1 MFNLLQPIVDF
12 YINNKDFI
20 NNLLSGAFPA
30 IVGVLWWLIWRHRQR
45 RIPDKTFAFE
55 VITPKS
61 QDLMQRILGGKDDD
75 PLADRNIVYQQ
86 RVPNRHI
93 CNELKRQ
100 LEEDRWILILGRTGL
115 GKTREAAELAKH
127 LNQEGWTVLYLKL
140 GEWLDIPAAMP
151 KEIGTN
157 RKLLFF
163 FDDLNQK
170 MYASRHEISPEAEK
184 SLAERF
190 QVPLQERLL
199 QALNKYEELCEPTE
213 IRVIA
218 TARNETHSE
227 DPGKPSPWEKL
238 QWNKYSKLWNR
249 FKSYELPQPEDDAI
263 IAMLAATVSETDIK
277 AEADQYPELARCN
290 DSTFRN
296 VVENFQ
302 RLQNESLPLT
312 VNNYRHTLKDTWEKR
327 YKKAVEK
334 YSVSRYIYDA
344 VDLLQQFDIP
354 LYRFTVEP
362 TARMLAAGNFWRR
375 LWYYW
380 QIRKATNYL
389 ISAERIL
396 EPRDGQIEA
405 KPKQVE
411 AGEYTL
417 RFTRLILQL
426 AEKHQEIKASL
437 LSFSWNLINSKRYQ
451 DALRCLNKALTFTPD
466 SSDIL
471 FAKGNALFNLGRLE
485 EAIASYDQA
494 LNFKPDDHQA
504 WYNRGIAL
512 FNLGRLEE
520 AIASYDQ
527 ALNFKPDDHQAWYNR
542 GIALFNLG
550 RLEEAIASYDQA
562 LNFKPDKD
570 NAWNNRGIAL
580 VELGRLE
587 EAIASYDQALNFKP
601 DDHQAWYNR
610 GIALFNLGRLEE
622 AIASFDQALN
632 FKPDYHEAWYNRGT
646 ALVELG
652 RLEEAIAS
660 FDQAIKIKSDD
671 HQAWNN
677 WGYAL
682 VKLERLEEAIASFDE
697 ALKIKPDKDNAW
709 YNKACCYGL
718 LGNVD
723 LAIENLQQSI
733 NLNPKY
739 RETAKTDTDFD
750 NIRQDQRFQYLISH

>member
-1 MFNLLQPIVDF
+1 VFNLLQPIVDF
-12 YINNKDFI
+12 YINNKEFI

-45 RIPDKTFAFE
+45 RIPEKTFAFE

-75 PLADRNIVYQQ
+75 PLADRNIVYQE
-86 RVPNRHI
+86 RVANRHI
-93 CNELKRQ
+93 RNELKRK
-100 LEEDRWILILGRTGL
+100 LEESRWILILGRTGL

-151 KEIGTN
+151 REIGTN

-238 QWNKYSKLWNR
+238 QWDKYSKLWNR
-249 FKSYELPQPEDDAI
+249 FKTYELPQPEDDAI

-277 AEADQYPELARCN
+277 AEADQYPEIAMRN
-290 DSTFRN
+290 DITFRN

-334 YSVSRYIYDA
+334 YPASPYIYDA

-389 ISAERIL
+389 ILAERIL

-405 KPKQVE
+405 KGKQVE
-411 AGEYTL
+411 VGEYTL
-417 RFTRLILQL
+417 PFTRLILQL
-426 AEKHQEIKASL
+426 AEKHQETQTFL
-437 LSFSWNLINSKRYQ
+437 LSFGWNLINSKRYQ
-451 DALRCLNKALTFTPD
+451 NALLCLNKALNFTPD
-466 SSDIL
+466 SSDVW
-471 FAKGNALFNLGRLE
+471 FAKSNALFNLGRLE

-494 LNFKPDDHQA
+494 LKIKPDDHQAWYNQGIALFNLGRLEEAIASYDQALKIKPDDHQAWYNQGIALFNLERLEEAIASYDQALKIKPDKDEAWNNQGIALFNLGRLEEAIASYDQATKIKPDKDEA

-527 ALNFKPDDHQAWYNR
+527 ATKIKPDDHQAWYNR
-542 GIALFNLG
+542 GNPLFNLG

-562 LNFKPDKD
+562 LKYTPDD
-570 NAWNNRGIAL
+570 HEAWNNRGYAL
-580 VELGRLE
+580 FSLGRLE
-587 EAIASYDQALNFKP
+587 EAIASYDQ
-601 DDHQAWYNR
+601 
-610 GIALFNLGRLEE
+610 
-622 AIASFDQALN
+622 
-632 FKPDYHEAWYNRGT
+632 
-646 ALVELG
+646 
-652 RLEEAIAS
+652 
-660 FDQAIKIKSDD
+660 
-671 HQAWNN
+671 
-677 WGYAL
+677 
-682 VKLERLEEAIASFDE
+682 

-709 YNKACCYGL
+709 YNKACCYGW
-718 LGNVD
+718 LGNID
-723 LAIENLQQSI
+723 LAIENLQQAI
-733 NLNPKY
+733 NLNLEY
-739 RETAKTDTDFD
+739 REMAKTDADFD
-750 NIRQDQRFQYLISH
+750 NIREYQQFQDLINH

>member
-1 MFNLLQPIVDF
+1 MFNLLQPIVEF
-12 YINNKDFI
+12 YNNNKEFI

-30 IVGVLWWLIWRHRQR
+30 IVCYFGWFIWAHRQR

-55 VITPKS
+55 VIKPKS
-61 QDLMQRILGGKDDD
+61 QDLMQRILGGDDDD
-75 PLADRNIVYQQ
+75 PLADRNIFYQQ
-86 RVPNRHI
+86 RVANRHI
-93 CNELKRQ
+93 RNELKRQ
-100 LEEDRWILILGRTGL
+100 IEAHRWILILGRTGL
-115 GKTREAAELAKH
+115 GKTREAAELANH

-151 KEIGTN
+151 KEIGTD

-238 QWNKYSKLWNR
+238 QWDKYSKLWNR
-249 FKSYELPQPEDDAI
+249 FQTYELPPPEDDAI
-263 IAMLAATVSETDIK
+263 IAMLATTVPETNIK
-277 AEADQYPELARCN
+277 AETEQYPEVARRN

-296 VVENFQ
+296 VVENLH

-312 VNNYRHTLKDTWEKR
+312 VKNYRHTLKDTWENR
-327 YKKAVEK
+327 YNKAVKK
-334 YSVSRYIYDA
+334 YPASCYIYDA

-354 LYRFTVEP
+354 LYRFTVEA
-362 TARMLAAGNFWRR
+362 TARMLAAKNFWQQ

-380 QIRKATNYL
+380 QIRRATNYL
-389 ISAERIL
+389 ISVERIL

-411 AGEYTL
+411 VGEYTL
-417 RFTRLILQL
+417 PFTRLILQL
-426 AEKHQEIKASL
+426 AEKHQEIQSSL
-437 LSFSWNLINSKRYQ
+437 LNFSWNLINLKRYQ

-466 SSDIL
+466 SSDIC
-471 FAKGNALFNLGRLE
+471 FAKGYALDDLGRLE

-494 LNFKPDDHQA
+494 TKIKPDKDEA

-527 ALNFKPDDHQAWYNR
+527 ATKIKPDYHY
-542 GIALFNLG
+542 
-550 RLEEAIASYDQA
+550 
-562 LNFKPDKD
+562 
-570 NAWNNRGIAL
+570 AWNNRGIAL
-580 VELGRLE
+580 RNLGRFE
-587 EAIASYDQALNFKP
+587 DAIASYDQATN
-601 DDHQAWYNR
+601 
-610 GIALFNLGRLEE
+610 
-622 AIASFDQALN
+622 
-632 FKPDYHEAWYNRGT
+632 
-646 ALVELG
+646 
-652 RLEEAIAS
+652 
-660 FDQAIKIKSDD
+660 
-671 HQAWNN
+671 
-677 WGYAL
+677 
-682 VKLERLEEAIASFDE
+682 
-697 ALKIKPDKDNAW
+697 IKPDKNNPW
-709 YNKACCYGL
+709 YNKACCYSL
-718 LGNVD
+718 LGNID
-723 LAIENLQQSI
+723 LAIENLQQAI
-733 NLNPKY
+733 NLNPEC
-739 RETAKTDTDFD
+739 REIAKTDADFD
-750 NIRQDQRFQYLISH
+750 NIREDLRFQDLISH